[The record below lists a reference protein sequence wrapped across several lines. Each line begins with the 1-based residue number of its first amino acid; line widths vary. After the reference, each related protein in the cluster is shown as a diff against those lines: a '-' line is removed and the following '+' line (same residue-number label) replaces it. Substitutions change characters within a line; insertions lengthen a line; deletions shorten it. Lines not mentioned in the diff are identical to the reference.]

1 MPVTGLRGRTH
12 ESVPENAA
20 SMDVEHVNTAS
31 FLFDDDEKS
40 NDNITS
46 PDVTKYLQMSDNNF
60 PVLIRQNEYSG
71 TVCHHALISQCYC

>member
-1 MPVTGLRGRTH
+1 
-12 ESVPENAA
+12 
-20 SMDVEHVNTAS
+20 MDVEHVNTTS

-40 NDNITS
+40 KDNLTS

-71 TVCHHALISQCYC
+71 TVCQLAPSLRSLLTRFT